1 MMPRELFPASAEDP
15 HDPGPQLDMRFAF
28 RAVHVR
34 LAQIAP
40 VMDDKR
46 NPEPGISRES
56 VQPPPS
62 DEDQKRMDK
71 DVMCSE
77 QEAFRTYFHN
87 LQNLITTT

>member
-1 MMPRELFPASAEDP
+1 MVPRELFPSTAEDP
-15 HDPGPQLDMRFAF
+15 HDPGSQFYMGFTL
-28 RAVHVR
+28 RAVHIR
-34 LAQIAP
+34 LAEITP
-40 VMDDKR
+40 IVDDER
-46 NPEPGISRES
+46 NPEPGIGRES

-71 DVMCSE
+71 DIMRSE

>member
-1 MMPRELFPASAEDP
+1 MPRELFPATAEDP
-15 HDPGPQLDMRFAF
+15 HDSRTQHNMRFPL
-28 RAVHVR
+28 RAIHVR
-34 LAQIAP
+34 LSEIAP
-40 VMDDKR
+40 VMNDKR
-46 NPEPGISRES
+46 NPEPGIGRES

-87 LQNLITTT
+87 LQIIITTT